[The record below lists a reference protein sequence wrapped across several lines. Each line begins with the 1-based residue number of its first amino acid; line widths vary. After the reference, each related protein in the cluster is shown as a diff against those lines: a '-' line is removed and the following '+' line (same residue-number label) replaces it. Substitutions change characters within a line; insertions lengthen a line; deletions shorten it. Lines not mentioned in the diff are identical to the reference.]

1 MIAEVLINSNV
12 KNLNK
17 YFDYKVPVEL
27 TGTIKIGDRV
37 LVPFGRKKAL
47 EEGYVIGF
55 KEKTEYEVKY
65 IASIENEQ
73 GLTNDNIELAKIM
86 AKRYFCNIADCIKL
100 MLQPGTST
108 KNFANR
114 IKEKNLRF
122 VKLKKQIDE
131 IEFDI
136 ETKKLKS
143 EKQINA
149 LKFLFENNDI
159 LKTELETLTDTSS
172 AILKTLEKNGYIEIE
187 EKQVNRNPFINKN
200 INKTADLQLTEEQ
213 QSALDKVNN
222 SIENNEY
229 KEFLLYGVTGSG
241 KTEVYLQI
249 IRKVIE
255 KGKSVIVLVPEI
267 SLTPQMVD
275 RFIARFGKE
284 EIAVLHSKLSV
295 GERYDEWQRIKN
307 NEAKIIIGARSAI
320 FAPINKIGAIIID
333 EEHDQSYKSETTPRY
348 NAKEIS
354 KYIAKVNKI
363 PLILGSAT
371 PEITTYYKA
380 KNGEI
385 ELLKLSKRANNSKLP
400 KVEIVDLRYELAIR
414 K

>member
-17 YFDYKVPVEL
+17 YFDYNVPVEL

-37 LVPFGRKKAL
+37 LVPFGRKKDL
-47 EEGYVIGF
+47 EEGYVINF
-55 KEKTEYEVKY
+55 KEKTDFEVKY
-65 IASIENEQ
+65 IASIENEH
-73 GLTNDNIELAKIM
+73 GLTKNNIELAKIM
-86 AKRYFCNIADCIKL
+86 SRRYFCNIADCIKL
-100 MLQPGTST
+100 MLQPGTSAKT
-108 KNFANR
+108 FTNR
-114 IKEKNLRF
+114 VKEKNSRF
-122 VKLKKQIDE
+122 VKLKKNIEE

-143 EKQINA
+143 EKQIKA
-149 LKFLFENNDI
+149 LKFLNDNPDI
-159 LKTELETLTDTSS
+159 LKTDLENLTETSN
-172 AILKTLEKNGYIEIE
+172 AILKTLEKNGYIEIF

-200 INKTADLQLTEEQ
+200 VEKTIDLELTGEQ
-213 QSALDKVNN
+213 KEALERVVK
-222 SIENNEY
+222 SIDNNEY

-249 IRKVIE
+249 IKEVLKKD
-255 KGKSVIVLVPEI
+255 KGVIVLVPEI

-275 RFIARFGKE
+275 RFIARFGQE
-284 EIAVLHSKLSV
+284 QIAVLHSKLSV

-307 NEAKIIIGARSAI
+307 NEAKIVIGARSAI
-320 FAPINKIGAIIID
+320 FAPMENIGAIIID
-333 EEHDQSYKSETTPRY
+333 EEHDQSYKSETAPRY

-354 KYIAKVNKI
+354 KYIAKTNNI

-371 PEITTYYKA
+371 PDISTYYNA
-380 KNGEI
+380 KEGKI
-385 ELLKLSKRANNSKLP
+385 ELLKLSKRANNSEMP

>member
-17 YFDYKVPVEL
+17 YFDYNVPVEL

-37 LVPFGRKKAL
+37 LVPFGRKKDL
-47 EEGYVIGF
+47 EEGYVINF
-55 KEKTEYEVKY
+55 KEKTDFEVKY
-65 IASIENEQ
+65 IASIENEH
-73 GLTNDNIELAKIM
+73 GLTKNNIELAKIM
-86 AKRYFCNIADCIKL
+86 SRRYFCNIADCIKL
-100 MLQPGTST
+100 MLQPGTSAKT
-108 KNFANR
+108 FTNR
-114 IKEKNLRF
+114 VKEKNSRF
-122 VKLKKQIDE
+122 VKLKKSIEE

-143 EKQINA
+143 EKQIKA
-149 LKFLFENNDI
+149 LKFLNDNPDI
-159 LKTELETLTDTSS
+159 LKTDLETLTETSN
-172 AILKTLEKNGYIEIE
+172 AILKTLEKNGYIEIF

-200 INKTADLQLTEEQ
+200 VEKTIDLELTGEQ
-213 QSALDKVNN
+213 KEALERVVK
-222 SIENNEY
+222 SIDNNEY

-249 IRKVIE
+249 IKEVLKKD
-255 KGKSVIVLVPEI
+255 KGVIVLVPEI

-275 RFIARFGKE
+275 RFIARFGQE
-284 EIAVLHSKLSV
+284 QIAVLHSKLSV

-307 NEAKIIIGARSAI
+307 NEAKIVIGARSAI
-320 FAPINKIGAIIID
+320 FAPMENIGAIIID
-333 EEHDQSYKSETTPRY
+333 EEHDQSYKSETAPRY

-354 KYIAKVNKI
+354 KYIAKTNNI

-371 PEITTYYKA
+371 PDISTYYNA
-380 KNGEI
+380 KEGKI
-385 ELLKLSKRANNSKLP
+385 ELLKLSKRANNSEMP

>member
-17 YFDYKVPVEL
+17 YFDYNVPVEL

-37 LVPFGRKKAL
+37 LVPFGRKKDL
-47 EEGYVIGF
+47 EEGYVINF
-55 KEKTEYEVKY
+55 KEKTDFEVKY
-65 IASIENEQ
+65 IASIENEH
-73 GLTNDNIELAKIM
+73 GLTKNNIELAKIM
-86 AKRYFCNIADCIKL
+86 SRRYFCNIADCIKL
-100 MLQPGTST
+100 MLQPGTSAKT
-108 KNFANR
+108 FTNR
-114 IKEKNLRF
+114 VKEKNSRF
-122 VKLKKQIDE
+122 VKLKKNIEE

-143 EKQINA
+143 EKQIKA
-149 LKFLFENNDI
+149 LKFLNDNPDI
-159 LKTELETLTDTSS
+159 LKTDLETLTETSN
-172 AILKTLEKNGYIEIE
+172 AILKTLEKNGYIEIF

-200 INKTADLQLTEEQ
+200 VEKTIDLELTGEQ
-213 QSALDKVNN
+213 KEALERVVK
-222 SIENNEY
+222 SIDNNEY

-249 IRKVIE
+249 IKEVLKKD
-255 KGKSVIVLVPEI
+255 KGVIVLVPEI

-275 RFIARFGKE
+275 RFIARFGQE
-284 EIAVLHSKLSV
+284 QIAVLHSKLSV

-307 NEAKIIIGARSAI
+307 NEAKIVIGARSAI
-320 FAPINKIGAIIID
+320 FAPMENIGAIIID
-333 EEHDQSYKSETTPRY
+333 EEHDQSYKSETAPRY

-354 KYIAKVNKI
+354 KYIAKTNNI

-371 PEITTYYKA
+371 PDISTYYNA
-380 KNGEI
+380 KEGKI
-385 ELLKLSKRANNSKLP
+385 ELLKLSKRANNSEMP